1 MVEKQL
7 KLKVSVLEMYISSV
21 IKSEKWKYSYFYQL
35 EQLLTFKIASYVGNI
50 FRLLAFGLLRKDRR
64 AFCEFSV
71 TYFSK
76 RRNKFDHNWRGF
88 YVGKAFFKNALIRT
102 SCWLVSVVNTDGG
115 KKVLNYLGAE
125 SFSWRKLDFKIK
137 QSWKSNSHEPTVDTF
152 LL

>member
-7 KLKVSVLEMYISSV
+7 KLKASVLEMFISSV

-50 FRLLAFGLLRKDRR
+50 FRLLAFALLRKDRCFLWVFR
-64 AFCEFSV
+64 
-71 TYFSK
+71 
-76 RRNKFDHNWRGF
+76 HLL
-88 YVGKAFFKNALIRT
+88 FKEKKQIWSQLTRVLCWESTFQNALIGI

-137 QSWKSNSHEPTVDTF
+137 QSWTNCWWSFIVI
-152 LL
+152 